1 MARSETVWRTLG
13 RAHVMAANDMTP
25 LVVLTTQL
33 PRAGTEPDRALRA
46 ARVRAPSSTPWTCS
60 RPRRA
65 SAWPPTPGDG
75 HRAPLPGFWSTAD
88 LAPGAV

>member
-13 RAHVMAANDMTP
+13 RAHVMSTNDITP

-46 ARVRAPSSTPWTCS
+46 PGPGAIFDTVDLLSPAARQRLATYAEGRS
-60 RPRRA
+60 
-65 SAWPPTPGDG
+65 
-75 HRAPLPGFWSTAD
+75 RAPLPGFWSASD